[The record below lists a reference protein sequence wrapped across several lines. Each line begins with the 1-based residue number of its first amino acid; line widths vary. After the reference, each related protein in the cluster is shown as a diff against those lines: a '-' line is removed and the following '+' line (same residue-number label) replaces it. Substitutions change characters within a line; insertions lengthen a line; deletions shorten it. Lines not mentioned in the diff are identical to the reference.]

1 MTHHVEGMPAEEA
14 FARLKEGNAAYV
26 ASGAPAG
33 DVSAARREEL
43 AAGQSPFALI
53 VACSDSRVVP
63 ETIFSCGLG
72 DLFVIRVAG
81 NVIGGH
87 ALGSIEYATEHLGV
101 RLVVALGHTH
111 CGAVGAAIAGE
122 EDGLVG
128 MITRDIQDAIG
139 GETDPRAA
147 SAANA
152 CYAAERIRESFG
164 LDTREDAFAVVPALY
179 DIETGEVEWLG

>member
-1 MTHHVEGMPAEEA
+1 M
-14 FARLKEGNAAYV
+14 
-26 ASGAPAG
+26 
-33 DVSAARREEL
+33 
-43 AAGQSPFALI
+43 
-53 VACSDSRVVP
+53 
-63 ETIFSCGLG
+63 
-72 DLFVIRVAG
+72 
-81 NVIGGH
+81 
-87 ALGSIEYATEHLGV
+87 